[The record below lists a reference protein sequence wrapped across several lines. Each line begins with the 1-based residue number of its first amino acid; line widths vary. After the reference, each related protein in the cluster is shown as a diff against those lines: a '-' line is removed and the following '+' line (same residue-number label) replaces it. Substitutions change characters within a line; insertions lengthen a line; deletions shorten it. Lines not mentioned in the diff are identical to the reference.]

1 MKELVGLSE
10 IPMEEING
18 NNTKKKQKNTKAA
31 ETAETVTVAL
41 Y

>member
-10 IPMEEING
+10 IPMEGING
-18 NNTKKKQKNTKAA
+18 NNTTKKNTNAA